1 MMPLMQLQ
9 NVGEGVRLQSISAV
23 VERGEMV
30 HLVGPNG
37 AGKSTL
43 LARMAGLSRGKGD
56 IVFNGQSL
64 ETWPA
69 AQLARHRAYL
79 SQHQAPPF
87 AMPVWQFLMLH
98 QSQTQDTTVSVHVAD
113 ALGLSNKLKRNV
125 SQLSGGEWQRV
136 RLAAVILQIHPAV
149 NPNGQLLLL
158 DEPMNSLDVAQQA
171 ALDKLLVEL
180 CAAGVAVVMS
190 SHDLNYTL
198 RHAGRTWLLCEGRM
212 IASGGTE
219 SVLQPGHLAAAYNM
233 TFQKLEIAGH
243 QMLIYE
249 NDGEN

>member
-9 NVGEGVRLQSISAV
+9 NVSENGRLQGITADV
-23 VERGEMV
+23 KRGEMV

-43 LARMAGLSRGKGD
+43 LTRMAGLSRGKGV
-56 IVFNGQSL
+56 ITLNGQSL
-64 ETWPA
+64 DDWPA

-79 SQHQAPPF
+79 SQHQSAPF

-98 QSQTQDTTVSVHVAD
+98 QSHTQDAPLSAHVAQ
-113 ALGLSNKLKRNV
+113 ALGLSNKLGRNV

-136 RLAAVILQIHPAV
+136 RLAAVILQIHPAA
-149 NPNGQLLLL
+149 NPDGQLLLL

-198 RHAGRTWLLCEGRM
+198 RHAGRTWLLCEGQM
-212 IASGGTE
+212 IASGETE
-219 SVLQPGHLAAAYNM
+219 SVLQTDYLAAAYNM

-243 QMLIYE
+243 QMLIYD